1 MEKTKNIGIV
11 EDKKISIKEQEQKIR
26 ELLQKH
32 VHRTINREHEAF
44 VDFLEIMMAQD
55 QWLDKLDTIQAFR
68 VTRSKLNK
76 ALILQVMVNNFARWL
91 TVSWRKGSSQKRK
104 EENPLQSSFRQ
115 SIHRQILLWKK
126 INSFGAE
133 CVECKNVRIGT
144 LRHDLYKKEKPF
156 DVQHLK
162 LQADHKDPSFLK
174 LTKDFLERQINKDVP
189 TEFDYHHKC
198 GRKFKKK
205 DNRFKQRWQT
215 YHQQHAVLQWLCRKC
230 NLSKKKK

>member
-1 MEKTKNIGIV
+1 MEKIKNIGIM
-11 EDKKISIKEQEQKIR
+11 EKISIKDKKISINDQEQKIR

-32 VHRTINREHEAF
+32 VHRTINRENETF
-44 VDFLEIMMAQD
+44 VDLLEIMMAQD
-55 QWLDKLDTIQAFR
+55 QWLDKLDTIQAFK

-91 TVSWRKGSSQKRK
+91 TVSWRKGSHQKRK
-104 EENPLQSSFRQ
+104 EEDPLQSSFRQ

-126 INSFGAE
+126 INKVGAE
-133 CVECKNVRIGT
+133 CVECKDIQH
-144 LRHDLYKKEKPF
+144 L
-156 DVQHLK
+156 HLK

-174 LTKDFLERQINKDVP
+174 LTKDFLKKPNNKNVP
-189 TEFDYHHKC
+189 IEFDYHHKC

-205 DNRFKQRWQT
+205 DNLFKQRWQT
-215 YHQQHAVLQWLCRKC
+215 YHQQHSVLQWLCRKC

>member
-1 MEKTKNIGIV
+1 MEETKISIKDQ
-11 EDKKISIKEQEQKIR
+11 ETKISIKDQEKKISIKDQEKKIR
-26 ELLQKH
+26 ELLQKN
-32 VHRTINREHEAF
+32 VHRIINRENEIF
-44 VDFLEIMMAQD
+44 VDLLEIMMAQEK
-55 QWLDKLDTIQAFR
+55 WLDKLDTIQAFR

-76 ALILQVMVNNFARWL
+76 ALILQVIVDNFSRWL
-91 TVSWRKGSSQKRK
+91 TVSWRKGSSIKRK
-104 EENPLQSSFRQ
+104 EEDPLQSSFRQ

-133 CVECKNVRIGT
+133 CVECKDIHH
-144 LRHDLYKKEKPF
+144 L
-156 DVQHLK
+156 HLK

-174 LTKDFLERQINKDVP
+174 LTNDFLGRPINKDVP
-189 TEFDYHHKC
+189 MEFDYYYKC

-215 YHQQHAVLQWLCRKC
+215 YHNQHAVLQWLCRKC